1 MLNVKELLEEIN
13 ASPYEEIEIRT
24 PHTGVVQ
31 FVGLNVGDR
40 VVGTTGKWH
49 EVPGTLLANLTREK
63 NKKPICAT
71 MKGSVVDIR
80 SDLEGRFVEA
90 GERLLTIRHFLSK
103 EEVIGRILKK
113 ALNLFVAP
121 ERAKYYFVPEIDAK
135 IKAGGDQSVKL
146 KDGMEMFIVSRM
158 KRETPLAYSGPE
170 GIIYAVYFQQ
180 GDNVDGGQPLI
191 GVCPESQLPLI
202 QDVVNRVQG
211 EWEERD

>member
-1 MLNVKELLEEIN
+1 MLNVKEMLEELN

-24 PHTGVVQ
+24 PHTGVVE
-31 FVGLNVGDR
+31 FVGLNPGDR

-71 MKGSVVDIR
+71 LKGSVMDLR
-80 SDLEGRFVEA
+80 SELEGQFVEA

-121 ERAKYYFVPEIDAK
+121 ERAKYYFAPEIDAK
-135 IKAGGDQSVKL
+135 IKAGGEQSVKL
-146 KDGMEMFIVSRM
+146 RDGMEMFIVSRM
-158 KRETPLAYSGPE
+158 KRETPLAYSGPD

-191 GVCPESQLPLI
+191 GVCPESQLSLI
-202 QDVVNRVQG
+202 QDVVNRVQA

>member
-1 MLNVKELLEEIN
+1 LLNVKEMLEEMN
-13 ASPYEEIEIRT
+13 ASPYEEIEVRT
-24 PHTGVVQ
+24 PHTGVVD
-31 FVGLNVGDR
+31 FVGLNPGDR
-40 VVGTTGKWH
+40 VSGPSGKWL
-49 EVPGTLLANLTREK
+49 ERPGTLLAHLTREK
-63 NKKPICAT
+63 NKKPICASQ
-71 MKGSVVDIR
+71 KGQVMDIR
-80 SDLEGRFVEA
+80 SELAGQFVEA

-113 ALNLFVAP
+113 ALHLFCAS

-135 IKAGGDQSVKL
+135 IKAGGEQSVKVREGL
-146 KDGMEMFIVSRM
+146 DMFIVSRM

-191 GVCPESQLPLI
+191 GVCPESQLSLI

>member
-1 MLNVKELLEEIN
+1 LLNVKEMLEELN

-24 PHTGVVQ
+24 PHTGVVE
-31 FVGLNVGDR
+31 FVGLGPADR
-40 VVGTTGKWH
+40 VSGPSGKWL
-49 EVPGTLLANLTREK
+49 ERPGTLLANLTREK

-71 MKGSVVDIR
+71 QKGQVMDIR
-80 SDLEGRFVEA
+80 TELEGRFVEA

-113 ALNLFVAP
+113 ALHLFCAP

-135 IKAGGDQSVKL
+135 IKAGGEQSVKVREGL
-146 KDGMEMFIVSRM
+146 DMFIVSRM

-180 GDNVDGGQPLI
+180 GDNVDGSQPLI
-191 GVCPESQLPLI
+191 GVCPETQLTLI
-202 QDVVNRVQG
+202 QDVVSRVQG

>member
-1 MLNVKELLEEIN
+1 LLNVKELLEELK

-31 FVGLNVGDR
+31 FVGLNAGDR
-40 VVGTTGKWH
+40 VSGPSGKWH
-49 EVPGTLLANLTREK
+49 ERPGTLLANLTREK

-71 MKGSVVDIR
+71 QKGQVMDIR
-80 SDLEGRFVEA
+80 NELEGRFVEA

-103 EEVIGRILKK
+103 DEVLARILKR
-113 ALNLFVAP
+113 ALHLFCAP

-135 IKAGGDQSVKL
+135 IKAGGEQSVKVREGL
-146 KDGMEMFIVSRM
+146 EMFIVSRM
-158 KRETPLAYSGPE
+158 KRETPQAYSGPE

-191 GVCPESQLPLI
+191 GVCQESQLPLI

>member
-1 MLNVKELLEEIN
+1 MLNVKEMLEELN
-13 ASPYEEIEIRT
+13 ASPYEEIEIKT
-24 PHTGVVQ
+24 PHTGVVE
-31 FVGLNVGDR
+31 FVGLNPGDR

-71 MKGSVVDIR
+71 LKGSVMDLR
-80 SDLEGRFVEA
+80 SELEGQFVEA

-121 ERAKYYFVPEIDAK
+121 ERAKYYFAPEIDAK
-135 IKAGGDQSVKL
+135 IKAGGEQSVKL
-146 KDGMEMFIVSRM
+146 RDGMEMFIVSRM
-158 KRETPLAYSGPE
+158 KRETPLAYSGPD

-191 GVCPESQLPLI
+191 GVCPESQLSLI
-202 QDVVNRVQG
+202 QDVVNRVQA

>member
-1 MLNVKELLEEIN
+1 LLNVKEMLDELN

-31 FVGLNVGDR
+31 FVGLKPGDR
-40 VVGTTGKWH
+40 VSGPGGKWH
-49 EVPGTLLANLTREK
+49 EKPGTLLANLTREK
-63 NKKPICAT
+63 NKKPICAPQ
-71 MKGSVVDIR
+71 KGEVKDVR
-80 SDLEGRFVEA
+80 GELEGQFVEA
-90 GERLLTIRHFLSK
+90 GVPLMTIRHFLSK
-103 EEVIGRILKK
+103 EEVIARILKK
-113 ALNLFVAP
+113 ALHLFCAP
-121 ERAKYYFVPEIDAK
+121 ERAKYYFVPEVDAK
-135 IKAGGDQSVKL
+135 IKAGGEQSVKL

-191 GVCPESQLPLI
+191 GVCQESQLPLI

>member
-1 MLNVKELLEEIN
+1 MLNVKELLEELN

-24 PHTGVVQ
+24 PHTGVVE
-31 FVGLNVGDR
+31 FVGLEVGAR
-40 VVGTTGKWH
+40 VAGPGGKWH

-80 SDLEGRFVEA
+80 TELEGKFVEA

-103 EEVIGRILKK
+103 EEVISRILKK

-135 IKAGGDQSVKL
+135 IKAGGEQSVKL

>member
-1 MLNVKELLEEIN
+1 MLNVKEMLEELN

-24 PHTGVVQ
+24 PHTGVVE
-31 FVGLNVGDR
+31 FVGLTPGDR
-40 VVGTTGKWH
+40 VIGPSGKWH
-49 EVPGTLLANLTREK
+49 ERPGTLLANLTRER

-71 MKGSVVDIR
+71 QKGQVMDIR
-80 SDLEGRFVEA
+80 SELEGRFVEA
-90 GERLLTIRHFLSK
+90 GERLMTIRHFLSK

-113 ALNLFVAP
+113 ALHLFCAP

-135 IKAGGDQSVKL
+135 IKAGGEQSVKL
-146 KDGMEMFIVSRM
+146 REGLDMFIVSRM
-158 KRETPLAYSGPE
+158 KRETPLSYSGPE

-191 GVCPESQLPLI
+191 GVCPETQLTLI

>member
-1 MLNVKELLEEIN
+1 LLNVKEMLEELN
-13 ASPYEEIEIRT
+13 ASPYEEIEINT
-24 PHTGVVQ
+24 PHTGIVE
-31 FVGLNVGDR
+31 FVGLNAGDR
-40 VVGTTGKWH
+40 VTGPSGKWL
-49 EVPGTLLANLTREK
+49 ERPGTLLAHLTRER
-63 NKKPICAT
+63 NKKPIYAT
-71 MKGSVVDIR
+71 QKGQVMDIR
-80 SDLEGRFVEA
+80 SELEGKFVEA

-113 ALNLFVAP
+113 ALHLFCAP

-135 IKAGGDQSVKL
+135 IKAGGEQSVKVREGL
-146 KDGMEMFIVSRM
+146 DMFIVSRM
-158 KRETPLAYSGPE
+158 KRETPLSYSGPE

-191 GVCPESQLPLI
+191 GVCPENQLSLI

>member
-1 MLNVKELLEEIN
+1 MLNVKEMLEEIN
-13 ASPYEEIEIRT
+13 ASPYEEIQIKT
-24 PHTGVVQ
+24 PHTGVVE
-31 FVGLNVGDR
+31 FVGLKPDDR
-40 VVGTTGKWH
+40 VVGPTGKWH
-49 EVPGTLLANLTREK
+49 EIPGTLLANLTREK

-71 MKGSVVDIR
+71 LKGSVMDLR
-80 SDLEGRFVEA
+80 SELEGQFVEA

-113 ALNLFVAP
+113 ALNLFIAP
-121 ERAKYYFVPEIDAK
+121 ERAKYYFAPEIDAK
-135 IKAGGDQSVKL
+135 IKAGGEQSVKL
-146 KDGMEMFIVSRM
+146 RDGMEMFIVSRM
-158 KRETPLAYSGPE
+158 KRETPLAYSGPD

-191 GVCPESQLPLI
+191 GVCPESQLSLI